1 MRKLI
6 FTLLILGT
14 FTTLSAQEV
23 TEEIEGIVTY
33 ISTQNVYIK
42 FLSAKRI
49 KPGDNI
55 YIRNNDGLRPV
66 LKVENCSSLS
76 CVGKL
81 TGDIKVN
88 VGDKLIAVVPKK
100 EDQKEQ
106 ETKKVDAATTLQ
118 EGSRPEENKTEVSA
132 KRKQNIEG
140 RLLLTSYSNFS
151 NLATNDSHRFR
162 YTLSLNASNIANSSL
177 SFESYVSFAHKLND
191 WASIKTNVF
200 NGLKIYSLDLKYDI
214 GKSTSIYL
222 GRKINPQVSSIG
234 AIDGL
239 QVESKFKQFYFG
251 AVAGFRPDYTDYS
264 FNSKLLEYGAFIG
277 HAYQNGSIS
286 AQTSFALFEQTNS
299 GKTDRRFAYFQH
311 QNSLIKNLNLFFSS
325 ELDLYKVDT
334 LGNAV
339 NDLMLTSLFVSLN
352 YRPFKKLSLMAS
364 YDNRK
369 NVIYYETFK
378 NYVDQLLEDASRQG
392 VQFRVNYRPLK
403 YLTTVISTSYRIRQ
417 NDIRATENLNG
428 MVTYSQLP
436 WINASAT
443 LSANLLQ
450 TSYLKGKI
458 FGLKL
463 YKDFFKGK
471 MNAGINY
478 RFVDYTFDN
487 SSVDLIQHIGEI
499 DLSFYFTRKF
509 SISANY
515 EFTHEPLI
523 NYHRV
528 YLSVVKRF

>member
-6 FTLLILGT
+6 FILLIFSA
-14 FTTLSAQEV
+14 FTSLSAQEV

-33 ISTQNVYIK
+33 ISSQNVYVK
-42 FLSAKRI
+42 FLSAKKI

-55 YIRNNDGLRPV
+55 YIRNAEGLHPALV
-66 LKVENCSSLS
+66 VDNCSSLS

-81 TGDIKVN
+81 AGGVKLN

-100 EDQKEQ
+100 EDQKEL
-106 ETKKVDAATTLQ
+106 ETKKVDTSTSPQ
-118 EGSRPEENKTEVSA
+118 QVSQPDGKKSEVSA
-132 KRKQNIEG
+132 KRKQNLEG
-140 RLLLTSYSNFS
+140 RLLLTSYSNIS
-151 NLATNDSHRFR
+151 NLATNNSHRFR
-162 YTLSLNASNIANSSL
+162 YTLSLNASNIANSRL
-177 SFESYVSFAHKLND
+177 SFESYVSFAHRLND
-191 WASIKTNVF
+191 WASVKENVF

-214 GKSTSIYL
+214 GKNTSVYL
-222 GRKINPQVSSIG
+222 GRKINPNVSSIG
-234 AIDGL
+234 AVDGL
-239 QVESKFKQFYFG
+239 QVESHFKQIYWG
-251 AVAGFRPDYTDYS
+251 TIAGFRPDYTDYS

-277 HAYQNGSIS
+277 HEYQKGSLGM
-286 AQTSFALFEQTNS
+286 QTSFALFEQTNA

-311 QNSLIKNLNLFFSS
+311 QNSLIKNLNLFVSS
-325 ELDLYKVDT
+325 ELDLYKVDS

-339 NDLMLTSLFVSLN
+339 NDLIMTSLFVSLN

-392 VQFRVNYRPLK
+392 VQLRVNYRPFKLI
-403 YLTTVISTSYRIRQ
+403 TVGLSSSYRVRKG
-417 NDIRATENLNG
+417 DIRPTENLNG
-428 MVTYSQLP
+428 MITYSQVP

-450 TSYLKGKI
+450 TSYLSGKI

-478 RFVDYTFDN
+478 RYVDYTFDN
-487 SSVDLIQHIGEI
+487 SSTDLIQHIGEV
-499 DLSFYFTRKF
+499 DLSYYFTRKF

-515 EFTHEPLI
+515 ELTHEPQI
-523 NYHRV
+523 IYHRV